1 MSTGA
6 RELRPMFSFNP
17 SEPAIL
23 HDRIID
29 NIETWT
35 GEEEADYR
43 ENSVTLSDG
52 TVAGSSSRR
61 MGNVLGG

>member
-23 HDRIID
+23 RDRITD
-29 NIETWT
+29 SIET
-35 GEEEADYR
+35 
-43 ENSVTLSDG
+43 
-52 TVAGSSSRR
+52 
-61 MGNVLGG
+61 

>member
-1 MSTGA
+1 MSTGT

-23 HDRIID
+23 HDL
-29 NIETWT
+29 T

-43 ENSVTLSDG
+43 ENSVTLI
-52 TVAGSSSRR
+52 
-61 MGNVLGG
+61 